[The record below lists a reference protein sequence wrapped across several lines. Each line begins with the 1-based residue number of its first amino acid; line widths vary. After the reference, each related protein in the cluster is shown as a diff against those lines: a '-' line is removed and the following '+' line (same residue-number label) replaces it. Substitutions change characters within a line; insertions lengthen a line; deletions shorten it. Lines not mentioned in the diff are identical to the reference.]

1 MDVLNAAASQSALV
15 ATVQSVESA
24 AQDPWSYSL
33 SRFTPAHGVA
43 WNRLACINPQQAVA
57 GGSISFDLPKIG
69 WVSKAALTF
78 QLAYAAG
85 PGAEDPG
92 VSPNNCLSVPSTG
105 WLNLIDYVTVNSAS
119 RELYRMTRDAL
130 LCAYADLDEGD
141 QLAIQKGMQM
151 QCDPAANAAGIG
163 SDATTGYKRVIIPL
177 LFPCFA
183 GKSDLNL
190 AALFSEPLRITVTFR
205 GQWNFHSQT
214 ITQNGAGGAPIGG
227 AVWAQG
233 AGAGAS
239 VPLTIVNPE
248 LITKTAS
255 LSSELTAATLSQNYS
270 AGSLSQL
277 SYNYIQETV
286 RTTGTMPA
294 IGAAGGQM
302 THTLTSTNC
311 IHDIYVFCEIDRT
324 GAPALLPT
332 VDDRETVSGILTP
345 IPLVDVTFTCSGQN
359 IVETVPA
366 EYYGLYGKPTTE
378 SGVFQACG
386 QGGFYRRVFPNI
398 GGVVNQSTFPN
409 PNDSRVAF
417 NSCYVYRIQF
427 SESASKLFSGNMVNL
442 RELSNPTITVTLP
455 RVSATPFTQST
466 NGEYVPS
473 WMAER
478 TVNMKVVLRAASLLS
493 TDSQNGRTVQVLSN

>member
-43 WNRLACINPQQAVA
+43 WNRLAAVNPQQAVS
-57 GGSISFDLPKIG
+57 GGTVNFDIPKIG
-69 WVSKAALTF
+69 WLSKAALTF
-78 QLAYAAG
+78 QVGYPNDPAG
-85 PGAEDPG
+85 GVNPGLD
-92 VSPNNCLSVPSTG
+92 PNNCLALPSTG
-105 WLNLIDYVTVNSAS
+105 YLNLIDYITVNSAS

-130 LCAYADLDEGD
+130 LCSYADLTEGE
-141 QLAIQKGMQM
+141 QLAIQRGMQM
-151 QCDPAANAAGIG
+151 QCDPAANAAGLA
-163 SDATTGYKRVIIPL
+163 SDAASGFKRVTIPL

-205 GQWNFHSQT
+205 SQFNFHAQM
-214 ITQNGAGGAPIGG
+214 IAVGAGPIGG
-227 AVWAQG
+227 AIWADGTGG
-233 AGAGAS
+233 AGTD
-239 VPLTIVNPE
+239 VPLTILNPE
-248 LITKTAS
+248 IITKTAS

-286 RTTGTMPA
+286 RQTGTMPA
-294 IGAAGGQM
+294 LGAAGATM

-311 IHDIYVFCEIDRT
+311 VHDIYVFCEIDRANT
-324 GAPALLPT
+324 PALNPA
-332 VDDRETVSGILTP
+332 VDDREVLSGSMTP
-345 IPLVDVTFTCSGQN
+345 IPLLDVTFTCSGQN
-359 IVETVPA
+359 IVQAIPA

-378 SGVFQACG
+378 SGVYQSCG
-386 QGGFYRRVFPNI
+386 QGGFWRRTQNSVAVFPD
-398 GGVVNQSTFPN
+398 PN
-409 PNDSRVAF
+409 PSRVAI

-455 RVSATPFTQST
+455 RTGSAAGAAYVKTV

-473 WMAER
+473 WMASA
-478 TVNMKVVLRAASLLS
+478 TVTMKCVLRTASLLS